1 MQQLLTA
8 QKESD
13 KKKMEKKNKEKE
25 KYLAGKIGKIYG
37 VISSSL
43 SEFRP
48 TPITGYQSA
57 SRVQACA
64 PVL

>member
-25 KYLAGKIGKIYG
+25 KYLAGKTTRPLFFYIYSYVG
-37 VISSSL
+37 L
-43 SEFRP
+43 KFHQ
-48 TPITGYQSA
+48 Y
-57 SRVQACA
+57 
-64 PVL
+64 VLTRA